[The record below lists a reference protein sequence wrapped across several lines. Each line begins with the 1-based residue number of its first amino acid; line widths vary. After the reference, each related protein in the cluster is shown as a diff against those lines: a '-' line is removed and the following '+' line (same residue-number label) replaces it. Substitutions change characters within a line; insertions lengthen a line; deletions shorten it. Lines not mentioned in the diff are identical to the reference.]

1 MWLMTSFG
9 FFSVVQKPTDKA
21 GKTLTIRARV
31 RADLDALREH
41 YLPSLGQVIES
52 HANDYRYRAT
62 APRAEV
68 AAAMAAMVNSISYSN
83 YKDEVKNVQ
92 GAPRAHLYHDVWS
105 VLHRLQTETKKYV
118 TPKEPAKPS
127 VVLHPR
133 TDDHGR
139 SVELKKPSKP
149 STLEAWHQNDA
160 MACVLPD
167 GEMPAEVN
175 GIPVQAWG
183 SAPSS
188 LADWESLAQAHPV
201 EEMDFKSPTGLKPA
215 AGVVIREKDGRVWLV
230 APSNGFGGYAATFPK
245 GTREQGLSNQATALM
260 EAYQETGLRVRL
272 VRHLIDVKRTTSYTR
287 YYLAERIGGDPAVMG
302 WETQAVM
309 LVPQAQLAKVLNSP
323 HDAPIVDAINHA

>member
-1 MWLMTSFG
+1 MWLITSFG

-21 GKTLTIRARV
+21 GDTLTIRARV
-31 RADLDALREH
+31 GADLEALREK
-41 YLPSLGQVIES
+41 YLPSLGQVVES
-52 HANDYRYRAT
+52 KSNDYRYRAT

-68 AAAMAAMVNSISYSN
+68 AAAMAAMVGGIDYSN
-83 YKDEVKNVQ
+83 YKDEVAKVQ
-92 GAPRAHLYHDVWS
+92 GAARAHLYHDVWS
-105 VLHRLQTETKKYV
+105 VLYRLQTESKKFATPRQQV
-118 TPKEPAKPS
+118 TTGA
-127 VVLHPR
+127 VLHPR
-133 TDDHGR
+133 KDEHGR

-149 STLEAWHQNDA
+149 TPLEAWHQNDA

-167 GEMPAEVN
+167 GEMPAQVN
-175 GIPVQAWG
+175 GIPIQAWG

-188 LADWESLAQAHPV
+188 FADWESLAQAHPV
-201 EEMDFKSPTGLKPA
+201 DEPDFNSPRGLKPA
-215 AGVVIREKDGRVWLV
+215 AGVVIREKDGRVWLA

-272 VRHLIDVKRTTSYTR
+272 VRHLIDVKRSTSYTR

-309 LVPQAQLAKVLNSP
+309 LVPQAQWAKVLNSP
-323 HDAPIVDAINHA
+323 HDTPIVDALIHA